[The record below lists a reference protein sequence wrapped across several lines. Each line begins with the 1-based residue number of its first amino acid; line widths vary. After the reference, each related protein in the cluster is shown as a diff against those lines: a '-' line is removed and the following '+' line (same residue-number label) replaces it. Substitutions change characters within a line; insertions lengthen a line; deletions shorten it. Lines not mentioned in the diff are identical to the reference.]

1 MRQRR
6 WLELIKDYD
15 LEILYHLGKANVV
28 ADALSRKKQASS
40 VSAITNQREILEDL
54 RRLDV
59 ELVVGDV
66 EKRLASLRLQPT
78 LQSRILDAQKS
89 SGARAEVM
97 KVIQFSKSTELNVDE
112 DGTIRYGKRLWVP
125 DEDDLRREILKEA
138 HSSAYSVH
146 PGSTK
151 MYQDLK

>member
-1 MRQRR
+1 M
-6 WLELIKDYD
+6 
-15 LEILYHLGKANVV
+15 
-28 ADALSRKKQASS
+28 
-40 VSAITNQREILEDL
+40 
-54 RRLDV
+54 
-59 ELVVGDV
+59 VGDV

-78 LQSRILDAQKS
+78 LQSRILDAQKI

-97 KVIQFSKSTELNVDE
+97 KVIQFSESTELNVDE

-125 DEDDLRREILKEA
+125 DEDGLRKKILKEA